1 MSKKHGFFI
10 VIRLWLRRVWS
21 ILIFAVA
28 ISNFVLACTA
38 SRSLQTRTIY
48 STVTNEIHHV
58 SVVTQILTSVSSSSS
73 PSSSSPH
80 PDSSSD
86 NYFQPL
92 DHPTFHYRYMLING
106 VKAVMLFGRLHYVGS
121 RTSYGRIVDI
131 FPDRVIL
138 DSGDTISNEN
148 LKGKIN
154 ERGTVFPVAGGVGRD
169 Q

>member
-21 ILIFAVA
+21 LLIFAVA
-28 ISNFVLACTA
+28 IANFVLACTA

-58 SVVTQILTSVSSSSS
+58 SVVTQILSSVSSS
-73 PSSSSPH
+73 PSSSPLPFFS
-80 PDSSSD
+80 DSSPD
-86 NYFQPL
+86 NQFQPL
-92 DHPTFHYRYMLING
+92 DHPTHHYSYMLLNG

-131 FPDRVIL
+131 FPDRVLL
-138 DSGDTISNEN
+138 DTGDSISNEN

-154 ERGTVFPVAGGVGRD
+154 DNRTVFPVAGGVGRD